1 MIRTRLAILVAILAL
16 ATACNTGTSTTT
28 PEPGPDTSDVAGDA
42 GDVGLWEL
50 LTPDAAPELIADAPV
65 APDAFDA
72 VSACEP
78 GEGCF
83 GDPCDDNQDCLSGWC
98 VDHLGGTVCTDT
110 CQEECPPGWSCKQA
124 GTDPDVVWVCVSDLP
139 SLCVPCAT
147 NTDCVSLTGVQSPC
161 LDYGDEGAFCGGAC
175 AGAEDCPAGYAC
187 QDAGTVSGATLMQ
200 CVSLT
205 GTCECTDKSVS
216 LGLSTPCAAE
226 NEFGTCEG
234 HRVCT
239 ADGLTA
245 CDAGAPAPELCDG
258 LDDDCDGQIDEDT
271 CDDGN
276 PCTEDACLGV
286 DGCEHVALEGG
297 ECADGNPCTAADHCV
312 AGVCV
317 GDPVLCDDQ
326 NPCTD
331 DSCTETGGCDHAH
344 NVADCDDGDPC
355 TVADECGAGSCA
367 GTPVACDCVEDA
379 DCEALEDGDLCN
391 GTLVC
396 DTATLPYQCVVD
408 PGTVIDCP
416 EPEEGPDAI
425 CLKATCD
432 GETGECGLSPDHEGY
447 GCEDGDACTFGDQCE
462 AGSCVPGAALACEDG
477 NPCTDDGCD
486 PASGCSHTPNAAACD
501 DGNPCT
507 VGEICGDSACGG
519 GGAVSCDD
527 GDPCTSDTCDPTG
540 GGCVHT
546 LNQAPCDDGDLC
558 TTGDH
563 CHLGSCIAAGIL
575 ACDDDNICTDDACEA
590 LSGCVFTA
598 NASACDD
605 GNPCSIGD
613 HCQSGWCV
621 PEAFADCDDQDPC
634 TDDSCDPVG
643 GCLHV
648 HNNAFCDD
656 GDACTTVDLCAAGVC
671 VGAGAPSCD
680 DGNVCTDDL
689 CEPAVGC
696 VHVNNAAPCDDGNAC
711 TPINLCVDGA
721 CMGSGVADCDDS
733 DVCTDDSC
741 DPAIGCISVPNAA
754 PCDDDD
760 LCTVTDVCAA
770 GTCVGSGALPCDD
783 GDVCTTDS
791 CDPGAGCQHATIF
804 PCCGNDVVEAPETC
818 DDGNQT
824 PGDGC
829 DGACQD
835 ELGGCVHLGL
845 DVRTLEEPPENWQI
859 GAGGC
864 TSAYCEDSA
873 VVIPMGWHIA
883 TEAELIHLTPLVA
896 FGACAAYGIC
906 GCYWYGQGTK
916 LTGCDA
922 LHYTCPNGG
931 CTAYTTHC
939 YTQVLLIRDG
949 KDGTCHT
956 GG

>member
-1 MIRTRLAILVAILAL
+1 MSRTRILSLIAILSLAV
-16 ATACNTGTSTTT
+16 ACNTGTSTTT
-28 PEPGPDTSDVAGDA
+28 PVPGADTTDIAADA
-42 GDVGLWEL
+42 GDDKLWEL
-50 LTPDAAPELIADAPV
+50 WSPDAAPDVPGEVPGAL
-65 APDAFDA
+65 DAFDA

-83 GDPCDDNQDCLSGWC
+83 GDPCDDNKDCLSGWC

-175 AGAEDCPAGYAC
+175 AGEEDCPEGFAC
-187 QDAGTVSGATLMQ
+187 QEAGTVSGATLMQ
-200 CVSLT
+200 CVSVS
-205 GTCECTDKSVS
+205 GTCECTAKSVS
-216 LGLSTPCAAE
+216 LGLSTPCE
-226 NEFGTCEG
+226 EQNEFGTCGG

-239 ADGLTA
+239 ADGLGP
-245 CDAGAPAPELCDG
+245 CDAGAPAAEVCDG
-258 LDDDCDGQIDEDT
+258 LDDDCDGQIDEET
-271 CDDGN
+271 CDDDN
-276 PCTEDACLGV
+276 PCTADACLGAA
-286 DGCEHVALEGG
+286 GCDHVPLEGG

-312 AGVCV
+312 AGSCV
-317 GDPVLCDDQ
+317 GDPVICEDQ

-331 DSCTETGGCDHAH
+331 DSCTATGGCDHVPNA
-344 NVADCDDGDPC
+344 ADCDDGDPC
-355 TVADECGAGSCA
+355 TVADECGDGACA
-367 GTPVACDCVEDA
+367 GTPVACDCVQDA
-379 DCEALEDGDLCN
+379 DCQVLEDEDLCN
-391 GTLVC
+391 GTLIC
-396 DTATLPYQCVVD
+396 DTTSLPYACVVD
-408 PGTVIDCP
+408 PATVIDCP
-416 EPEEGPDAI
+416 EPAGGPDEV
-425 CLKATCD
+425 CLKAACD
-432 GETGECGLSPDHEGY
+432 AETGACGFAPDHEGAP
-447 GCEDGDACTFGDQCE
+447 CEDGDACTFGDLCE
-462 AGSCVPGAALACEDG
+462 EGSCVPGAPLACQDG
-477 NPCTDDGCD
+477 NPCTDDGCE
-486 PASGCSHTPNAAACD
+486 PASGCSHTPNTAACD

-507 VGEICGDSACGG
+507 AGDVCADGACGG

-527 GDPCTSDTCDPTG
+527 GDPCTTDTCDSSG
-540 GGCVHT
+540 AGCVHT
-546 LNQAPCDDGDLC
+546 LNADPCDDGDLC

-563 CHLGSCIAAGIL
+563 CHLGSCIAGGVL
-575 ACDDDNICTDDACEA
+575 SCDDGNVCTDDACEA

-605 GNPCSIGD
+605 GNPCSLGD
-613 HCQSGWCV
+613 HCAGGWCV
-621 PEAFADCDDQDPC
+621 PDAFNACDDGNPC

-643 GCLHV
+643 GCIHG
-648 HNNAFCDD
+648 NNSAPCDD

-671 VGAGAPSCD
+671 VGVGAPDCD
-680 DGNVCTDDL
+680 DG
-689 CEPAVGC
+689 
-696 VHVNNAAPCDDGNAC
+696 
-711 TPINLCVDGA
+711 
-721 CMGSGVADCDDS
+721 
-733 DVCTDDSC
+733 DVCTDDAC
-741 DPAIGCISVPNAA
+741 DPALGCLSVPNAA
-754 PCDDDD
+754 PCDDGDV
-760 LCTVTDVCAA
+760 CTVTDVCA
-770 GTCVGSGALPCDD
+770 GGLCTGSGALACDD

-791 CDPGAGCQHATIF
+791 CDPATGCQFDAVF
-804 PCCGNDVVEAPETC
+804 PCCGNDLVEPPETC
-818 DDGNQT
+818 DDGNQV

-829 DGACQD
+829 DASCQD
-835 ELGGCVHLGL
+835 ELGGCVKLGL

-916 LTGCDA
+916 LTGCDS